1 MRLGGSNHPLG
12 FVSTHGFQYLANRG
26 FVARDDDALMRG
38 MNAPV
43 IIEDDVWLGTNAA
56 VLPGVTVGRGAVVGA
71 GAIVTRDV
79 EPYGIALG
87 VPARVVRKRLPDEQ
101 VEALLAIDWPSW
113 DDATIRDRIDS
124 FRSPQAFIERFRR
137 A

>member
-1 MRLGGSNHPLG
+1 MLSSR
-12 FVSTHGFQYLANRG
+12 A
-26 FVARDDDALMRG
+26 VAFICL
-38 MNAPV
+38 
-43 IIEDDVWLGTNAA
+43 TNAA